1 MEVEMEIASLKHAT
15 YVAFITSITFWLLF
29 QLSKISAISNISPF
43 AEDPYDAVPS
53 LAFQIAV
60 AIGLLSL
67 ARLVSIKDENGL
79 RQRAPFIL
87 RGILLVELAVLIALV
102 TDFIAIA
109 QAWPLTISTPMMFLL
124 GGLSL
129 LTALF
134 IITSILL
141 AKAWTEFRN
150 LPIEPSQNALGETI
164 RDCWTLVTVIAM
176 WFVAHLPF
184 LKPIWNRI
192 DALAHK
198 IANTWNQRLPFA
210 NPDIHPWQFAM
221 TFSVIVGI
229 IIMSVIMI
237 SETIWEGSFAG
248 PMIAILI
255 AGIAFSVEISATL
268 LTFLFFGSYL
278 GLRPKL
284 R

>member
-15 YVAFITSITFWLLF
+15 YVAFITSIMFWLSF
-29 QLSKISAISNISPF
+29 QLSKISAISNINPF

-87 RGILLVELAVLIALV
+87 RGILLVELAVLITLV

-141 AKAWTEFRN
+141 AKAWTAFKN
-150 LPIEPSQNALGETI
+150 LPIELSQNALGETI
-164 RDCWTLVTVIAM
+164 RDCWTWVTVIAV

-192 DALAHK
+192 DSLVHK

-210 NPDIHPWQFAM
+210 NPSIHPWQFAM
-221 TFSVIVGI
+221 TFSVIAGI

-237 SETIWEGSFAG
+237 SETIWEGSFAS
-248 PMIAILI
+248 PMIAVLI
-255 AGIAFSVEISATL
+255 AGIAFSLEISAIL